1 MATRRCATPV
11 LSQVFPSFRTLPGTP
26 VLDLISDA
34 EVMKTRSLLVLAV
47 AFTLLM
53 GGTAPSPLQRPD
65 IQHDLAALT
74 KRGFTY
80 RMLDNDLIDL
90 TDPVSGEKHLKTL
103 REPGEAQIRSWAAER
118 GVPILE
124 IDPTRVDTAPY
135 AGWYKHWAE
144 APLSNLSGIPLIV
157 ADFDKNGEAEVYGL
171 YCNYTSNSETRAY
184 ELDHEGSAT
193 LRYNY
198 GPLCGLSRQILNA
211 DGDSLLEV
219 AFTFAGTMNDYT
231 QTSTLSLPT
240 TLCFSHDR
248 YQGDLDPGYTGIFIG
263 NLDGDSLTDFLYKGS
278 EYDSSD
284 GGIAV
289 SKEYVA
295 EFNRDSNNFVRVWST
310 QFVPGSQSTTAG
322 FAVEDFDRDGRM
334 DFTVTEWFH
343 GRVFFAENNGDNS
356 YAEVWQDSTP
366 FVNLYYQTS
375 GDVDADGWPEFFAAA
390 TMSNGAWVLVYEAV
404 GVNNYSLKFL
414 FHLLAG
420 GTLDEPTLLTSD
432 IDGDGKKELVIMS
445 GAYLMV
451 FKSRTDD
458 VYYLWYLKREGTKDA
473 VQVYDFDHNGIQ
485 DFVVSKM
492 VLDSLGR
499 GRFKSDIYLG
509 SELVSV
515 SNTATLPAIALL
527 RQNFPNPFNPQ
538 TTMEYALPSCQR
550 VRLNIYNVLGQH
562 VANLA
567 DGEQGSGLHRV
578 TWDGRSVSSGIY
590 FCRLETDSR
599 VFCIK
604 LLLLR

>member
-1 MATRRCATPV
+1 
-11 LSQVFPSFRTLPGTP
+11 
-26 VLDLISDA
+26 
-34 EVMKTRSLLVLAV
+34 MKTRGLFVLAV

-53 GGTAPSPLQRPD
+53 GGTTPSPLQRPD
-65 IQHDLAALT
+65 VQHDLAALT

-80 RMLDNDLIDL
+80 RMLDNNVIEL

-103 REPGEAQIRSWAAER
+103 REPSEARIRSWAAAR

-144 APLSNLSGIPLIV
+144 VPLSNLSSTPLIV
-157 ADFDKNGEAEVYGL
+157 ADFDKNGKPEVYGL
-171 YCNYTSNSETRAY
+171 YYASATNWEARAY
-184 ELDHEGSAT
+184 ELDQEGTAT
-193 LRYNY
+193 LRHNY

-211 DGDSLLEV
+211 DGNSLLEV

-231 QTSTLSLPT
+231 QTSTLTLPT
-240 TLCFSHDR
+240 TLYFSHDR

-263 NLDGDSLTDFLYKGS
+263 NLDGDSLADFLYKGS

-284 GGIAV
+284 LRIG
-289 SKEYVA
+289 KEYVA

-334 DFTVTEWFH
+334 DFTVTEGFH
-343 GRVFFAENNGDNS
+343 GRVFFSENNGDNS

-432 IDGDGKKELVIMS
+432 IDGDGKKEFVIMS

-458 VYYLWYLKREGTKDA
+458 TYYLWYLKRENTKDA

-485 DFVVSKM
+485 DFIISKT

-499 GRFKSDIYLG
+499 GRFKADIYLG
-509 SELVSV
+509 SGVV
-515 SNTATLPAIALL
+515 NVPNAATLPTGVLL

-538 TTMEYALPSCQR
+538 TTIEYTLPSRQR
-550 VRLNIYNVLGQH
+550 IRLNIYNVLGQH
-562 VANLA
+562 VANLV
-567 DGEQGSGLHRV
+567 DGEQDAGLHRV
-578 TWDGRSVSSGIY
+578 AWDGRSVSSGMY
-590 FCRLETDSR
+590 FCRLEAESS